1 MTGGLGFVKSGQLSL
16 ENNRKLLNR
25 DRNFKKRSD
34 EARQKHRL
42 QFKQLSKGELS
53 ILQKRYVAERKREN
67 RRNCLLLGFLFV
79 LAGTVLLSFIL

>member
-34 EARQKHRL
+34 EARHKNQL
-42 QFKQLSKGELS
+42 QFRQLSKGELS
-53 ILQKRYVAERKREN
+53 VLQKRYVAERKREN
-67 RRNCLLLGFLFV
+67 RRNSLLLVFLFV
-79 LAGTVLLSFIL
+79 LVGTVFLLFIL